1 MHNVV
6 VVGIIIMEKH
16 ENISGKTKENIR
28 SWIENN
34 VLQGNIFQGKT
45 LDGCLYFV
53 FYMVLPTIITSASL
67 IALTNADLMN
77 VASCYVTILISS
89 LGCIYDAINR
99 WEYRIGS
106 ERNRKLFIM
115 IFLMVCVAIYC
126 LVVIFVAL
134 IARKIMRNDFFL
146 LAYVFSNMIAIVDLT
161 NCFWQKLAK
170 QDAVMRN
177 GDERK

>member
-1 MHNVV
+1 MVRM
-6 VVGIIIMEKH
+6 IIMEKH
-16 ENISGKTKENIR
+16 RIISEKTKEKIR
-28 SWIENN
+28 SWIESN

-53 FYMVLPTIITSASL
+53 FYMVLPIIITSASL

-126 LVVIFVAL
+126 LVVIFVTL
-134 IARKIMRNDFFL
+134 IARKVMRNDFFL
-146 LAYVFSNMIAIVDLT
+146 LAYIFSNMIAMVDLT

-170 QDAVMRN
+170 RDIIQN
-177 GDERK
+177 GDEEK

>member
-1 MHNVV
+1 MLNVV
-6 VVGIIIMEKH
+6 VVRMIIMEKH
-16 ENISGKTKENIR
+16 RIISEKTKEKIR
-28 SWIENN
+28 SWIESN

-53 FYMVLPTIITSASL
+53 FYMVLPIIITSASL

-126 LVVIFVAL
+126 LVVIFVTL
-134 IARKIMRNDFFL
+134 IARKVMRNDFFL
-146 LAYVFSNMIAIVDLT
+146 LAYIFSNMIAMVDLT

-170 QDAVMRN
+170 RDIIQN
-177 GDERK
+177 GDEEK

>member
-1 MHNVV
+1 MRNVV
-6 VVGIIIMEKH
+6 VVRMIIMERQ
-16 ENISGKTKENIR
+16 ESISREAKENIIR
-28 SWIENN
+28 WIESN

-53 FYMVLPTIITSASL
+53 FYMVLPIIITSASL

-106 ERNRKLFIM
+106 KRNRKLFIM
-115 IFLMVCVAIYC
+115 IFLLVCVAIYC

-134 IARKIMRNDFFL
+134 IARKILRNDFFL
-146 LAYVFSNMIAIVDLT
+146 LAYIFSNMIAIVDLT

-170 QDAVMRN
+170 QDAIIQN
-177 GDERK
+177 GDEER